1 METRKEKNRR
11 RNVEDILNATAHL
24 IAEKG
29 ITNISVDDIA
39 KKADFGKG
47 TLYNYFKNKEDIIWS
62 LVEKVFSEFLS
73 EISQTVKVDGHIVEK
88 MTQVL
93 TISHDYFL
101 KQVALNEILAFL
113 EYSSWQVQ
121 NSEVFN
127 KSCQFFDTF
136 HAPFVEMFEQA
147 MERGEIQKTDARFLS
162 ISFFTNLSAIK
173 KCMIRGMLSDDDTV
187 VSELLMNSFFKE
199 L

>member
-11 RNVEDILNATAHL
+11 RNVEEILNATSYL

-62 LVEKVFSEFLS
+62 LVEKVFSEFLA
-73 EISQTVKVDGHIVEK
+73 EISQTVPKESHISDK
-88 MTQVL
+88 MRQVL

-121 NSEVFN
+121 NSDVFN
-127 KSCQFFDTF
+127 KSCQFFDSF
-136 HAPFVEMFEQA
+136 HAPFIEMFEQA
-147 MERGEIQKTDARFLS
+147 MERGEIKKTDAHFLS

-173 KCMIRGMLSDDDTV
+173 KCMIRGILSEDDIV